1 VVRQSASV
9 NLARASARMS
19 DQIGPELPD
28 SQALL
33 AAQAA
38 DRAQAEAVR
47 VRLLRRLVM
56 AQEEERRRIARD
68 LHDDLGQR
76 LTALRLVLE
85 GIARERRDSPDR
97 LTQALE
103 MLAGIDRG
111 VDFIAWE
118 LRPAALDQLG
128 LTKVLE
134 TYVQEW
140 SRYAGVRANF
150 HAAANRTGRLA
161 LEVEASV
168 YRIAQEALNNVAKH
182 ARASSVNVLLEQR
195 GPTLDLVVEDDGVG
209 FHSASSTETM
219 IGLAGMRERAA
230 AVGGTFEIEPTPG
243 GGTTVLAR
251 IPISGSPLEQPGPS
265 LPGHNAMADSQVPGT
280 TRASSDADDA
290 ARTSVRLRLQELQQA
305 VAARDEFIA
314 TVAHELRNPIA
325 PLTFQLRLA
334 LEKAEQLAAGGES
347 VPVDWVQSQLR
358 RVEQRLHRLLETL
371 DRLLDVSRLSTGR
384 IDLQLEPVNLA
395 QTVRDVL
402 TTFEAELAVSR
413 CELSFSH
420 RGETT
425 GSWDRVRLEQICRNL
440 LSNAVRFGAGRPI
453 QVVVAGDADFA
464 TLEVCDHGIGI
475 PHDQQARIFERF
487 ERGSAARSGGFGIG
501 LWIVRNICVA
511 MGGTVSVVSEP
522 GDGACFT
529 VMLPRRTGRES
540 STGSE

>member
-1 VVRQSASV
+1 
-9 NLARASARMS
+9 MS
-19 DQIGPELPD
+19 DETAREVSE
-28 SQALL
+28 SQGLL
-33 AAQAA
+33 AAEMAG
-38 DRAQAEAVR
+38 RAQSEALR
-47 VRLLRRLVM
+47 IRLLRRLVM

-76 LTALRLVLE
+76 VTALRLVLE

-97 LTQALE
+97 ITQALE
-103 MLAGIDRG
+103 MLAGIDQG

-118 LRPAALDQLG
+118 LRPAALDELG

-140 SRYAGVRANF
+140 SRYVGVRASF
-150 HAAANRTGRLA
+150 HAAARHAGRFP
-161 LEVEASV
+161 LEIEASV

-182 ARASSVNVLLEQR
+182 ARAGSVSVLLEQR
-195 GPTLDLVVEDDGVG
+195 GPTLNLVVEDDGVG
-209 FHSASSTETM
+209 FHSAASTETM

-230 AVGGTFEIEPTPG
+230 AVGGILEIEPTPG

-251 IPISGSPLEQPGPS
+251 IPISGAPREQPRPAGPGQS
-265 LPGHNAMADSQVPGT
+265 AAAESPAPLSV
-280 TRASSDADDA
+280 RLSSDADEA
-290 ARTSVRLRLQELQQA
+290 ARTSVRLRLQDLQQA

-334 LEKAEQLAAGGES
+334 LEKAEQMAAGGES

-384 IDLQLEPVNLA
+384 IDLQPEPVNLA

-402 TTFEAELAVSR
+402 STFEAELAVSR
-413 CELSFSH
+413 CELSFSQ

-425 GSWDRVRLEQICRNL
+425 GTWDRLRLEQICRNL

-453 QVVVAGDADFA
+453 EVVVAGDADFA
-464 TLEVCDHGIGI
+464 TLEVCDHGVGI
-475 PHDQQARIFERF
+475 PPDQQARIFERF
-487 ERGSAARSGGFGIG
+487 ERGSAPRSGGFGIG

-522 GDGACFT
+522 GEGACFT
-529 VMLPRRTGRES
+529 VMLPRRSARDAS
-540 STGSE
+540 SGSE